1 MSINNC
7 QSRRPPV
14 IFNKMAFEI
23 IKTDKSSRARAGILH
38 TAHGDVM
45 TPVFL
50 PVGTKGTVK
59 SARNDELKNWGVEM
73 LLANTYHLWLQPGDE
88 LIKKAGG
95 LHRFMGWDGPLFTDS
110 GGFQIFSLG
119 RRSGGQRPTDEALGE
134 KLQKRSENNN
144 ESALFNVHIRENGVF
159 FQSGSGGEKKELT
172 PELSVQIQNDL
183 GSDVALVLDEFPGYP
198 FEYEKT
204 KKAVERTTRW
214 AKRAKKEF
222 LRLKKRKQINPG
234 QPGNTTLASVLQ
246 GKTPSRM
253 QAKVDIP
260 GQILIGIIQGASFP
274 DLREKSAREISAIG
288 FDGYAIGGVAVGE
301 PTQEMLKAIDA
312 TVPFLKEN
320 RFRHLLG
327 VGTPEDIVQA
337 VARGCDS
344 FDCVIPTREARHGK
358 VYISEKNG
366 YRTMDIA
373 KSEFKE
379 DLRPL
384 DKNCGCF
391 ACQNHTRA
399 YLNHLFKSGE
409 ILAIRLLTEHNLRFY
424 LGLMAKIRE
433 AILKQKFSAL
443 AENYKDLTNS

>member
-1 MSINNC
+1 
-7 QSRRPPV
+7 
-14 IFNKMAFEI
+14 MAFEI
-23 IKTDKSSRARAGILH
+23 IKNDKSSRARAGVLK
-38 TAHGDVM
+38 TAHGEVQ

-59 SARNDELKNWGVEM
+59 SARNDELKEWGAEM

-95 LHRFMGWDGPLFTDS
+95 LRRFMGWDGPIFTDS

-119 RRSGGQRPTDEALGE
+119 E
-134 KLQKRSENNN
+134 KLKKRSENN
-144 ESALFNVHIRENGVF
+144 SKPAPFNVRVKESGVS
-159 FQSGSGGEKKELT
+159 FQSGSSGEKRELT
-172 PELSVQIQNDL
+172 PELSVQIQGNL
-183 GSDVALVLDEFPGYP
+183 GSDIVLVLDEFPGYP

-214 AKRAKKEF
+214 AKRAKEEF
-222 LRLKKRKQINPG
+222 LRLKKIKQISSG
-234 QPGNTTLASVLQ
+234 Q
-246 GKTPSRM
+246 M
-253 QAKVDIP
+253 
-260 GQILIGIIQGASFP
+260 LIGIIQGASFP
-274 DLREKSAREISAIG
+274 DLRKRSAKEISAIG

-301 PTQEMLKAIDA
+301 PAKEMYKAIDA
-312 TVPFLKEN
+312 AVPFLEEN
-320 RFRHLLG
+320 KFRHLLG
-327 VGTPEDIVQA
+327 VGTPENIIQA

-344 FDCVIPTREARHGK
+344 FDCVIPTREARHGRI
-358 VYISEKNG
+358 YISEKNG
-366 YRTMDIA
+366 YKTIDIA
-373 KSEFKE
+373 RSKFKE
-379 DLRPL
+379 DLTPL
-384 DKNCGCF
+384 DKNCECF

-443 AENYKDLTNS
+443 AKNFKNPST